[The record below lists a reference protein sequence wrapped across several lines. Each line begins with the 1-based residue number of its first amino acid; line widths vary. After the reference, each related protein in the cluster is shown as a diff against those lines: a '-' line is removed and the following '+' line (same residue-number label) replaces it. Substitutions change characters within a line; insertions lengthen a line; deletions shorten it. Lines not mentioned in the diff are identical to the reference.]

1 MPEAAFPREEL
12 DPEAWLNPSVLAPA
26 RLHKCSVGDD
36 AYVHISEMFVSSTRA
51 STSIKGI
58 SVRPG
63 SAV

>member
-26 RLHKCSVGDD
+26 RLHKCSLGDD

-51 STSIKGI
+51 FNIYQGNLCTSGFCC
-58 SVRPG
+58 
-63 SAV
+63 